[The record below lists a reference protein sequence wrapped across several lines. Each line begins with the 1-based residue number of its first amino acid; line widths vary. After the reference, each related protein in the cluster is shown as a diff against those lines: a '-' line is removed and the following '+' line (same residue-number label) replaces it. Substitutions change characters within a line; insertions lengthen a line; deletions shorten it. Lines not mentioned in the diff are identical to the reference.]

1 MGKVK
6 TGPANPNY
14 FLYAHFSKLINNGKA
29 QPGSSNLEIMNQL
42 QPQVYANVVAP
53 LNSNPFGVAFRR
65 LEDRIEGQN
74 VPYELHVLSYQQNI
88 ASLARAYKNQ
98 AQQLAQ

>member
-1 MGKVK
+1 
-6 TGPANPNY
+6 
-14 FLYAHFSKLINNGKA
+14 
-29 QPGSSNLEIMNQL
+29 MNQL

-74 VPYELHVLSYQQNI
+74 VPYELPVLSYQQNI

-98 AQQLAQ
+98 AQGQAQQLVQQTGQMLVPQQGYLLGVPQ